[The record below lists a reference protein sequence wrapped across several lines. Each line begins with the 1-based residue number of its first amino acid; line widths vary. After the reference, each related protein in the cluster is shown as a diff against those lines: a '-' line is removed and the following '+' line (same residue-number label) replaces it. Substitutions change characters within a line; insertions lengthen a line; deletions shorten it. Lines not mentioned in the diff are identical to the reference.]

1 MRFALAWM
9 KETAVASTKKPKGP
23 INKRKGT
30 QRTADNTI
38 YKPEHSLDELLEIR
52 ENEEA
57 FTMFVKNFLKPVYS
71 TKWKAKRHKQ
81 ETKRLSDIVTVSD
94 KAFVFLALENN
105 WERWIDINNKAKN
118 AYTASTRGKSTTI
131 IDSNVMPKY
140 TYINKKRTDVDPK
153 EIAPANWKGW
163 NNEGI
168 LRFNDLCIKVKDD
181 RREFSTIDKDILAAV
196 EPEENQQRPKKRRK
210 KLTPTVKAFVDSEDD
225 DSDKEDEESL
235 SDKEG

>member
-9 KETAVASTKKPKGP
+9 KETAVASKKPKGP

-71 TKWKAKRHKQ
+71 TKWKAKQHKQ
-81 ETKRLSDIVTVSD
+81 ETKRLSDIVNVSNE
-94 KAFVFLALENN
+94 AFVFLALENN

-118 AYTASTRGKSTTI
+118 AYTASTQGKSTT

-140 TYINKKRTDVDPK
+140 TYINKKRTDVASSK
-153 EIAPANWKGW
+153 IAPANWRGW

-168 LRFNDLCIKVKDD
+168 LRFNDLCKKVKDD
-181 RREFSTIDKDILAAV
+181 RREFPTIDKDIVAAV

-235 SDKEG
+235 SDKEV

>member
-1 MRFALAWM
+1 MRFTLAWM
-9 KETAVASTKKPKGP
+9 KETAVASPKGP
-23 INKRKGT
+23 VDKGKGT

-57 FTMFVKNFLKPVYS
+57 FTMFVKNFLKPVHS
-71 TKWKAKRHKQ
+71 TKWKTKRHKQ

-94 KAFVFLALENN
+94 EAFVFLALENN
-105 WERWIDINNKAKN
+105 WERWIDINDKAKN
-118 AYTASTRGKSTTI
+118 ACAASTRGKSTAV
-131 IDSNVMPKY
+131 DSNVMPKC
-140 TYINKKRTDVDPK
+140 TCINKKRTDVDPK
-153 EIAPANWKGW
+153 EIVPANWKGW
-163 NNEGI
+163 NNEGT
-168 LRFNDLCIKVKDD
+168 LRFNDLCKKVKDD

-210 KLTPTVKAFVDSEDD
+210 KSTPTVKAFVDSEDD